1 MTLGG
6 GKSRYHENPAVLEPW
21 LDFWYAWVSAAF
33 LRSYQATA
41 TGASFLPS
49 ARHELEVLLDA
60 FLLEKA
66 LYELGYEV
74 NNRPDWVK
82 IPIQGILDLVE
93 RTL

>member
-1 MTLGG
+1 M
-6 GKSRYHENPAVLEPW
+6 
-21 LDFWYAWVSAAF
+21 SAAF
-33 LRSYQATA
+33 LRSYQSTA
-41 TGASFLPS
+41 AGASFLPS
-49 ARHELEVLLDA
+49 NRHELEVLLDA